1 MTKETEGCVVRLDEA
16 RSGVFASLESFLP
29 AVDQATAYAFQP
41 IVHFD
46 TGIAHG
52 YEALLRG
59 VDRLGLGS
67 IGALFDLAHHRGWL
81 GPLERLLQRK
91 AIAAF
96 AAIPSDTARLFLNV
110 DARRVAAAEGVAEE
124 IAERLDAHGIDR
136 DRFCLEIP
144 ETQELATG
152 DGALGVFR
160 RLKEAGGHLALDDFG
175 QGYSRLR
182 LLHEHQPDYVK
193 IDRYFISGISAEPKK
208 RLFLSRIVDVMHVL
222 GIRMIAEGVET
233 EAEFRT
239 CKDLG
244 FDLAQGYLIQH
255 PTVDRS
261 ALRAVYPLVESLNL
275 RERRN
280 RSGDV
285 GLVRE
290 QIEML
295 PPLLADLDMVDVFE
309 AFRRHGEI
317 TLFPVI
323 DRDGVP
329 LGVIRDVDLKSYVY
343 SPFGRDLMANKTY
356 GKSLRD
362 LLGTCPVAAIETPIE
377 KILELFAHH
386 AQSPGVL
393 MVEHGRY
400 AGFMSSIA
408 ILRAVHEK
416 NLAAARDQNPLTRL
430 PGNLSIG
437 DWVADALADTSTE
450 RILAYFDFDNF
461 KPFNDSYGFRQ
472 GDRAIQLF
480 AELLQKSFAG
490 AGAFLGHIGG
500 DDFFAGFSGADP
512 SVTREQVKTLLE
524 RFRHEVESF
533 YEPEA
538 RRLGYLEAA
547 GRDGVTRRFGLLT
560 CSAGL
565 LVLPAGRK
573 PVPADRAMAEI
584 ARLKKKA
591 KAGDR
596 RIALSRLAAPDE
608 DPAAP

>member
-1 MTKETEGCVVRLDEA
+1 MTNDRDGCVVRLDDA
-16 RSGVFASLESFLP
+16 RSGAFASLESFLA
-29 AVDQATAYAFQP
+29 AVDGATAYAFQP

-59 VDRLGLGS
+59 VDGLGLGS
-67 IGALFDLAHHRGWL
+67 IGALFDLAYHRGWL
-81 GPLERLLQRK
+81 GPLERLLQSK
-91 AIAAF
+91 AIDAF
-96 AAIPSDTARLFLNV
+96 AEIPSDTVRLFFNV
-110 DARRVAAAEGVAEE
+110 DARRVAAAEAVAEE
-124 IAERLDAHGIDR
+124 IAERLDARGVGR

-160 RLKEAGGHLALDDFG
+160 RLKEVGGHLALDDFG

-208 RLFLSRIVDVMHVL
+208 RLFVSRIVDVMHVL

-244 FDLAQGYLIQH
+244 FDLAQGFLVQH
-255 PTVDRS
+255 PTVERS
-261 ALRAVYPLVESLNL
+261 ALRTVYPVVERIN
-275 RERRN
+275 RTERRN

-290 QIEML
+290 QIERL
-295 PPLLADLDMVDVFE
+295 PALLADLDMVDVFE
-309 AFRRHGEI
+309 AFRRHGELS
-317 TLFPVI
+317 LFPVI

-329 LGVIRDVDLKSYVY
+329 MGVIRDVDLKAYVY

-356 GKSLRD
+356 GKHLRD
-362 LLGTCPVAAIETPIE
+362 LVNPCPVAAVDTPVE

-386 AQSPGVL
+386 ADTPGVL

-400 AGFMSSIA
+400 VGFMGSIA

-437 DWVADALADTSTE
+437 DWVAEALADGGTD
-450 RILAYFDFDNF
+450 RVLAYFDFDNF

-480 AELLQKSFAG
+480 AELMQKSFAG
-490 AGAFLGHIGG
+490 TAFLGHIGG
-500 DDFFAGFSGADP
+500 DDFFAGFSGADA
-512 SVTREQVKTLLE
+512 VAVRARVRELLE

-538 RRLGYLEAA
+538 RRLGFLEAA
-547 GRDGVTRRFGLLT
+547 GRDGQVRRFGLLT

-565 LVLPAGRK
+565 LVLPAGRE

-591 KAGDR
+591 KAGDE
-596 RIALSRLAAPDE
+596 RLAVSE
-608 DPAAP
+608 LGGVT

>member
-1 MTKETEGCVVRLDEA
+1 MTNDFDPTVVRLDDA
-16 RSGVFASLESFLP
+16 RSGAFASLEAFLS
-29 AVDQATAYAFQP
+29 AVEATTAYAFQP
-41 IVHFD
+41 IVHMD

-59 VDRLGLGS
+59 VDRLGLAP

-81 GPLERLLQRK
+81 GPLERLLHTK
-91 AIAAF
+91 AIDAF
-96 AAIPSDTARLFLNV
+96 AEIPSETARLFLNV

-124 IAERLDAHGIDR
+124 IAERLDARGVDR

-244 FDLAQGYLIQH
+244 FDLAQGFLIQH
-255 PTVDRS
+255 PTTDRA
-261 ALRAVYPLVESLNL
+261 ALRAVYPIVERINQS
-275 RERRN
+275 ERRN

-290 QIEML
+290 QIETL
-295 PPLLADLDMVDVFE
+295 PALHADLDMIDVFE
-309 AFRRHGEI
+309 AFRRHCEL

-323 DRDGVP
+323 DRSRVP
-329 LGVIRDVDLKSYVY
+329 IGVISDVDLKSYVY

-356 GKSLRD
+356 GKRLRE
-362 LLGTCPVAAIETPIE
+362 LVRPCPVAAIETPIE
-377 KILELFAHH
+377 KILELFAHRTD
-386 AQSPGVL
+386 APGVL

-400 AGFMSSIA
+400 AGFMGSIA

-437 DWVADALADTSTE
+437 EWVADALANTTTD
-450 RILAYFDFDNF
+450 RILVYLDFDNF
-461 KPFNDSYGFRQ
+461 KPFNDAYGFRQ
-472 GDRAIQLF
+472 GDRAIQLL
-480 AELLQKSFAG
+480 AELMQKALAEAG
-490 AGAFLGHIGG
+490 GFLGHIGG

-512 SVTREQVKTLLE
+512 LSVRERVRALLD

-547 GRDGVTRRFGLLT
+547 GRDGLVRRFGLLT

-565 LVLPAGRK
+565 LVLPAGRE
-573 PVPADRAMAEI
+573 PVPTDRAMAEI

-591 KAGDR
+591 NATDR
-596 RIALSRLAAPDE
+596 RLAVAE
-608 DPAAP
+608 LA

>member
-1 MTKETEGCVVRLDEA
+1 MTKDSDACVVRLDDV
-16 RSGVFASLESFLP
+16 RSGAFASLEAFLA
-29 AVDQATAYAFQP
+29 AVGAETTYAFQP

-59 VDRLGLGS
+59 VDRLGLS
-67 IGALFDLAHHRGWL
+67 YIGALFDLAHHRGWL
-81 GPLERLLQRK
+81 GPLERLLQDK
-91 AIAAF
+91 AIDAF
-96 AAIPSDTARLFLNV
+96 AKIPNETARLFLNV

-124 IAERLDAHGIDR
+124 IAERLDARGIDR

-144 ETQELATG
+144 ETQELVTG

-193 IDRYFISGISAEPKK
+193 IDRYFISGISAEPRK

-244 FDLAQGYLIQH
+244 FDLAQGFLIQH
-255 PTVDRS
+255 PTTDHS
-261 ALRAVYPLVESLNL
+261 TLRTVYPLVERINQ

-290 QIEML
+290 QIERL

-309 AFRRHGEI
+309 AFRRHGDL

-362 LLGTCPVAAIETPIE
+362 LVRPCPVASIETPVE

-386 AQSPGVL
+386 ADSSGVL

-400 AGFMSSIA
+400 GGFMSSIA

-437 DWVADALADTSTE
+437 DWVADALADASSD
-450 RILAYFDFDNF
+450 RILVYFDFDSF

-480 AELLQKSFAG
+480 AELMQKAFSG
-490 AGAFLGHIGG
+490 VGVFLGHIGG
-500 DDFFAGFSGADP
+500 DDFFAGFNAADP
-512 SVTREQVKTLLE
+512 AVVRRQVRELLE

-538 RRLGYLEAA
+538 RQLGYLEAA
-547 GRDGVTRRFGLLT
+547 GRDGLPRRFELLT

-565 LVLPAGRK
+565 LVLPAGRE
-573 PVPADRAMAEI
+573 PVAADRVMAEI
-584 ARLKKKA
+584 ARLKKQA
-591 KAGDR
+591 KRKGQGMAVAELG
-596 RIALSRLAAPDE
+596 
-608 DPAAP
+608 